1 MGQFDPAKV
10 ARLKDEVELSGLP
23 RVRETIMDAR
33 KIVENAAKKEE
44 RWTFKNPPVVLV
56 GVLAGMDRLGRLI
69 VPIPMGDMIT
79 YNQLS
84 AVMRPMT
91 EVMNKDGKE
100 YAIQS
105 VELLYTDK
113 IPTHWFV
120 GLEDA

>member
-1 MGQFDPAKV
+1 M
-10 ARLKDEVELSGLP
+10 
-23 RVRETIMDAR
+23 
-33 KIVENAAKKEE
+33 
-44 RWTFKNPPVVLV
+44 VLV

-84 AVMRPMT
+84 TLMRPLT
-91 EVMNKDGKE
+91 GVVSKDGKE
-100 YAIQS
+100 YIIQS